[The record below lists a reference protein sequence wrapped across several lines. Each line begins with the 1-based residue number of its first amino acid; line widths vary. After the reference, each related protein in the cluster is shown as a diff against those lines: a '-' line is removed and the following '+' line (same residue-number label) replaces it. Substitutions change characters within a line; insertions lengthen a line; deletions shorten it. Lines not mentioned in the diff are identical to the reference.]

1 MAISRDGAGMK
12 LLLIYDPRP
21 EQREEY
27 FNYVLGEFVPA
38 LESLGLKLCEAWHTA
53 YGDYPLRLTAFEAA
67 DRDTLQAVLALARF
81 RGRETRLQDYVVNYQ
96 RKIVSEQRRFQF

>member
-1 MAISRDGAGMK
+1 MVVGEAGMK
-12 LLLIYDPRP
+12 LLLIYDPLP

-27 FNYVLGEFVPA
+27 FSYVLGEFVPA

-53 YGDYPLRLTAFEAA
+53 YGDYPLRLTAFQAA
-67 DRDTLQAVLALARF
+67 DRATLEAVLASEDF
-81 RGRETRLQDYVVNYQ
+81 RSLETRLQDYVVNYR

>member
-1 MAISRDGAGMK
+1 MK
-12 LLLIYDPRP
+12 LLLVYDPLP
-21 EQREEY
+21 DHREAY

-53 YGDYPLRLTAFEAA
+53 YGDYPLRLTAFEAV
-67 DRDTLQAVLALARF
+67 DRATLDAVLASERF
-81 RGRETRLQDYVVNYQ
+81 QELERRLQDYVVNYR

>member
-1 MAISRDGAGMK
+1 MAPTEVAMK
-12 LLLIYDPRP
+12 LLLIYDPLP

-27 FNYVLGEFVPA
+27 FSYVLGEFVPA

-53 YGDYPLRLTAFEAA
+53 YGDYPLRLTAFQAA
-67 DRDTLQAVLALARF
+67 DRATLEAVLASEDF
-81 RGRETRLQDYVVNYQ
+81 RDLENRLQDYVINYR

>member
-1 MAISRDGAGMK
+1 MK
-12 LLLIYDPRP
+12 LLLIYDPLP

-67 DRDTLQAVLALARF
+67 DRTSLEAVLASERF
-81 RGRETRLQDYVVNYQ
+81 LELENRLQDYVVNYR